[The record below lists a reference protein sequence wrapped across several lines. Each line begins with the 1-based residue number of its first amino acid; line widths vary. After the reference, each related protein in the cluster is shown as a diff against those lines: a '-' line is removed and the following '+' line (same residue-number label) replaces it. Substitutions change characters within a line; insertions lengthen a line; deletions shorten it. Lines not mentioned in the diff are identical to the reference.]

1 MVENIKMTPAAL
13 RILDTASN
21 LFYWKGI
28 HSIGVETIATEAGV
42 TKKTLYDRFGSKD
55 QLIVEYLKS
64 RDNQWKTHL
73 YTYLDL
79 VPNHQPLEKIL
90 KIFDAL
96 ENWLETNNQRGC
108 AFVNAL
114 AELPEESHPG
124 REVII
129 EEKRWLMQVFTTFLK
144 ELKLQDAEKLGEK
157 LLILHE
163 GVTVTYSMNL
173 SSKVASA
180 KETAQLLI
188 QTRLEA

>member
-1 MVENIKMTPAAL
+1 MNENIKMTPAAL
-13 RILDTASN
+13 RILATASN

-28 HSIGVETIATEAGV
+28 HAIGVETIASEAGV

-55 QLIVEYLKS
+55 QLIVEYLKK
-64 RDNQWKTHL
+64 RDNEWKKHL
-73 YTYLDL
+73 FTYLDR
-79 VPNHQPLEKIL
+79 VPEHQPLEKIMA
-90 KIFDAL
+90 IFDAL

-129 EEKRWLMQVFTTFLK
+129 DEKKWLKQLFATFL
-144 ELKLQDAEKLGEK
+144 EQLGLQDGEKLGEK

-163 GVTVTYSMNL
+163 GVTVTYAMNI
-173 SSKVASA
+173 SSKVSSA
-180 KETAQLLI
+180 KETAKLLI
-188 QTRLEA
+188 QAHQGT